1 MSLTILF
8 SKEAL
13 LQAAHFVLARLV
25 SVASRKP
32 TSVEYGEIKLIKNAA
47 RVEFK
52 RGSSIRRGVHAVK
65 RGLHLEGVHLC
76 CDTGM
81 FLSGLIVCCCY

>member
-1 MSLTILF
+1 MSLAILF

-47 RVEFK
+47 RVEFERVHLLEGRFSEAGASFI
-52 RGSSIRRGVHAVK
+52 RGSSV
-65 RGLHLEGVHLC
+65 L
-76 CDTGM
+76 
-81 FLSGLIVCCCY
+81 